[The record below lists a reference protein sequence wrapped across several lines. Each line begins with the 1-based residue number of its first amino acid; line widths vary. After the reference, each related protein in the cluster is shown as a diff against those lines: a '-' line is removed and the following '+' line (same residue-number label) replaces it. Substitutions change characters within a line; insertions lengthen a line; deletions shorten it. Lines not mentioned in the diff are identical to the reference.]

1 MSSGYDIRVD
11 VIYGEEE
18 YHFQTYKGE
27 YRSLM
32 ALIFDKIYTDEF
44 GECKGIGRC
53 GTCLVE
59 ILESTAN
66 IPMYERNE
74 ATTISKT
81 GMTGEN
87 LRLSCQIFITNY
99 LKVKVKT

>member
-1 MSSGYDIRVD
+1 MSFGYDINVD
-11 VIYGEEE
+11 VLYGEEE
-18 YHFQTYKGE
+18 HHFQTYEGE

-59 ILESTAN
+59 ILASTDD
-66 IPMYERNE
+66 ISTYERNE
-74 ATTISKT
+74 ATTISRTSMEGK
-81 GMTGEN
+81 N
-87 LRLSCQIFITNY
+87 LRLSCQIIITNH